1 MAKAAKK
8 RSAKAGSAKAKQT
21 KGAKTAAKRK
31 GARKAAPAR
40 TGRKTSKT
48 GGAARARK
56 AAKARTS
63 AKARTGG
70 SRTRARKTSTAKRAR
85 TSPPQTSTARKKS
98 ASRSAASRRT
108 ARPSATAQPSTLGSA
123 ATMIRGAVAGAVAA
137 VSQVLPWT
145 SDQLD
150 ALQMLEQ
157 DHRRF
162 ETLLAQGEETTER
175 AVKGRTQLLD
185 TLTREL
191 NAHEMK
197 EEKFLYPMLEA
208 YPEAKTIVLEGYQEH
223 HVADVIVK
231 ELHQVAA
238 DDEQWG
244 AKFKVLK
251 ENIEHHIQEEEG
263 EMFRIARAVVPRE
276 ELVALGERMSKAA
289 AGG

>member
-1 MAKAAKK
+1 
-8 RSAKAGSAKAKQT
+8 
-21 KGAKTAAKRK
+21 
-31 GARKAAPAR
+31 
-40 TGRKTSKT
+40 
-48 GGAARARK
+48 
-56 AAKARTS
+56 
-63 AKARTGG
+63 
-70 SRTRARKTSTAKRAR
+70 
-85 TSPPQTSTARKKS
+85 
-98 ASRSAASRRT
+98 
-108 ARPSATAQPSTLGSA
+108 
-123 ATMIRGAVAGAVAA
+123 MIRGAVAGAVAA

-276 ELVALGERMSKAA
+276 ELVALGGRMSKAA